1 MEKKTASTNF
11 PVDKPTM
18 AHLYSRMRLSVGI
31 SALQCVKETPDPDN
45 EMSTTLVPGHSEN
58 GKITRR
64 GIRPWFTR
72 DGGAGMGTD
81 CKAEAR
87 NIPGDGNVTSVVVV
101 KSL

>member
-1 MEKKTASTNF
+1 M
-11 PVDKPTM
+11 
-18 AHLYSRMRLSVGI
+18 
-31 SALQCVKETPDPDN
+31 VKETPDPEDK
-45 EMSTTLVPGHSEN
+45 MSTALVPGHSEN

-64 GIRPWFTR
+64 GIRPGFTR

-87 NIPGDGNVTSVVVV
+87 NIPGSGTVTSVVVV